1 MPSKD
6 ELNLMWTNLADSDGD
21 WVNYDPSYPNN
32 LGGFADDYYWSST
45 EFNNAIAWEQ
55 DFGYGDQ
62 ANYIKS
68 STSNFVR
75 AIRAFITAKQYRR

>member
-1 MPSKD
+1 
-6 ELNLMWTNLADSDGD
+6 MWTNLVDSVGDG
-21 WVNYDPSYPNN
+21 NNTDPSDPNN

-45 EFNNAIAWEQ
+45 EFGNASAWEQ

-62 ANYIKS
+62 VNYIKS

-75 AIRAFITAKQYRR
+75 AIRTF